1 MKLGSGGRAK
11 ALMRGN
17 LLHPQPA
24 TPASANRLSS
34 PARRRCA
41 ADIGLSAPEP
51 LPFARSRCA
60 NGKRLQGPG
69 TQENC
74 PGSLSCPMGLRG
86 YIWLR
91 SPPKASQ
98 ESNRLS
104 TDLPGQSAYLGVGI
118 VVTMPPGAISV
129 LVPLPLLVKSPWP
142 ARTMA
147 ATAIVNVG
155 TSRADRALGYSLT

>member
-1 MKLGSGGRAK
+1 MTVQGSI
-11 ALMRGN
+11 
-17 LLHPQPA
+17 
-24 TPASANRLSS
+24 
-34 PARRRCA
+34 RRRLVS
-41 ADIGLSAPEP
+41 DFLDS
-51 LPFARSRCA
+51 ARSLMTVDLSIQTH
-60 NGKRLQGPG
+60 GPKPSRLVVQVTTGDYWAAVEVKSIG
-69 TQENC
+69 HV
-74 PGSLSCPMGLRG
+74 R
-86 YIWLR
+86 LR

-147 ATAIVNVG
+147 ATAIVQCG
-155 TSRADRALGYSLT
+155 HITRRSS